1 MAGTILVKDAIWRI
15 SSLLQDVSPQFVR
28 WPEKEIVNWLN
39 DAHLAITK
47 FLPAASSRID
57 AIKLIP
63 GTRQSID
70 SIAAVNCKPGDG
82 SVPAAPIFGT
92 QVLDVIRNMG
102 VDGMTPGNAIRLLT
116 DGREVMDSQNPGWHA
131 LTGDSVSGFMY
142 DPRMPRYF
150 YVTPGVKDTPANWAE
165 VAYTA
170 QPIAI
175 PNTGTAG
182 NELYLVGGS
191 SVTMISVND
200 EHIDDLVNYVCAR
213 AFMKNATFAANGPAA
228 ANYTSLF
235 TGSLNAKVT
244 ALTGNNPNLQR
255 LPFAPDPIGA
265 AS

>member
-15 SSLLQDVSPQFVR
+15 STLLQDVSPQFAR

-47 FLPAASSRID
+47 FLPAASSRVD
-57 AIKLIP
+57 AIKLAP
-63 GTRQSID
+63 GTRQSIEA
-70 SIAAVNCKPGDG
+70 ITAANCKPGDG
-82 SVPAAPIFGT
+82 STPAATILGT

-102 VDGMTPGNAIRLLT
+102 ADGLTPGNAIRLLT

-131 LTGDSVSGFMY
+131 ITGTAVSGYMY

-150 YVTPGVKDTPANWAE
+150 YVTPGVPATPDKWAE
-165 VAYTA
+165 VAFTA

-182 NELYLVGGS
+182 SELYLVSGNS
-191 SVTMISVND
+191 TTKISVND
-200 EHIDDLVNYVCAR
+200 EHIDDLVNYSCAR
-213 AFMKNATFAANGPAA
+213 AFMKNASFAANGPAA

-235 TGSLNAKVT
+235 TGSLNAKVM

-255 LPFAPDPIGA
+255 LPFAPEPIGA

>member
-15 SSLLQDVSPQFVR
+15 SSLLQDVSPQFTR

-47 FLPAASSRID
+47 FLPAASSRVD
-57 AIKLIP
+57 AIKLVP
-63 GTRQSID
+63 GTRQSIE
-70 SIAAVNCKPGDG
+70 SIAAASCKPGDG
-82 SVPAAPIFGT
+82 STPAAAILGT

-102 VDGMTPGNAIRLLT
+102 ADGLTPGNSIRLLT
-116 DGREVMDSQNPGWHA
+116 DGREVMDSLNPGWHSI
-131 LTGDSVSGFMY
+131 TGTAVTGYMY

-150 YVTPGVKDTPANWAE
+150 YVTPGVPATPDKWAE

-182 NELYLVGGS
+182 SELYLVSGVS
-191 SVTMISVND
+191 TTKISVND

-213 AFMKNATFAANGPAA
+213 AFMKNATFSANGPAA
-228 ANYTSLF
+228 ANYTALF

-255 LPFAPDPIGA
+255 LPFAPEPIGA

>member
-15 SSLLQDVSPQFVR
+15 SSLLQDVSPQFTR

-47 FLPAASSRID
+47 FLPAACSRID
-57 AIKLIP
+57 AIKLSP
-63 GTRQSID
+63 GTRQSIET
-70 SIAAVNCKPGDG
+70 IQAANCKPGDG
-82 SVPAAPIFGT
+82 SVPAASILGT

-102 VDGMTPGNAIRLLT
+102 ADGATPGNSIRLFT
-116 DGREVMDSQNPGWHA
+116 DGREVMDTQSPNWHTV
-131 LTGDSVSGFMY
+131 TGKSVAGYMY

-150 YVTPGVKDTPANWAE
+150 YVTPGVPASLVMWAE

-175 PNTGTAG
+175 PNTGTVGA
-182 NELYLVGGS
+182 ELYLIDGS
-191 SVTMISVND
+191 STTKIGVAD
-200 EHIDDLVNYVCAR
+200 EHIDDLVNYTCAR
-213 AFMKNATFAANGPAA
+213 AFMKDAQFASNGPAA

-235 TGSLNAKVT
+235 AGSLNAKVT

-255 LPFAPDPIGA
+255 LPFAPEPIGA

>member
-1 MAGTILVKDAIWRI
+1 MAGTILVKDAIWRV

-47 FLPAASSRID
+47 FLPAASSRVD
-57 AIKLIP
+57 AIKLKA
-63 GTRQSID
+63 GTRQSIETV
-70 SIAAVNCKPGDG
+70 AAADCKPGDG
-82 SVPAAPIFGT
+82 TTPSAAILGT

-102 VDGMTPGNAIRLLT
+102 VDGLTPGGAIRLIT
-116 DGREVMDSQNPGWHA
+116 DGREVMDSQSPGWHSI
-131 LTGDSVSGFMY
+131 TGTSVTGYLY

-150 YVTPGVKDTPANWAE
+150 YVTPGIPATPIMWAE

-175 PNTGTAG
+175 PNSGSAGSEAYLLSGTST
-182 NELYLVGGS
+182 VK
-191 SVTMISVND
+191 ISVSD

-228 ANYTSLF
+228 ANYTALF

-255 LPFAPDPIGA
+255 LPFAPEPIGA
-265 AS
+265 AT